1 MGKVVGIDCFKL
13 SKGYGKSIGIYTFA
27 EKIIQHVANKNRD
40 CKWVVLEI
48 RTMPP
53 FLILGKLCLWKSLL
67 TTGIK

>member
-40 CKWVVLEI
+40 CKWVVFGNKDNDPVSI
-48 RTMPP
+48 WANCVCGSP
-53 FLILGKLCLWKSLL
+53 F
-67 TTGIK
+67 

>member
-40 CKWVVLEI
+40 CKLVYI
-48 RTMPP
+48 
-53 FLILGKLCLWKSLL
+53 
-67 TTGIK
+67 